1 MGVGWF
7 VLCRMRLYN
16 GRSPIQEPPVQGLV
30 SIGILLIIAWAV
42 AFVIFKVAGF
52 LIHLLVIV
60 GVIMLLV
67 GFFRRMG
74 GGVSSGR

>member
-1 MGVGWF
+1 
-7 VLCRMRLYN
+7 
-16 GRSPIQEPPVQGLV
+16 VQGLV